1 MDFELGVTQ
10 KENRL
15 VNKAKNKEA
24 TKNNLS
30 NLEFEKPFCSRII
43 ISLSE
48 HTLPITST
56 MLRKKLNG
64 IISSMNSG
72 NLNNTTQKTSS
83 KLNSPLDTCSRYW
96 IDLEARI
103 TSRKTKPTAHVC
115 EKISFNK

>member
-1 MDFELGVTQ
+1 MKFIVNSTTLLKELQ
-10 KENRL
+10 
-15 VNKAKNKEA
+15 
-24 TKNNLS
+24 
-30 NLEFEKPFCSRII
+30 
-43 ISLSE
+43 
-48 HTLPITST
+48 
-56 MLRKKLNG
+56 KLNG

-103 TSRKTKPTAHVC
+103 TRRKTKPTAHVC